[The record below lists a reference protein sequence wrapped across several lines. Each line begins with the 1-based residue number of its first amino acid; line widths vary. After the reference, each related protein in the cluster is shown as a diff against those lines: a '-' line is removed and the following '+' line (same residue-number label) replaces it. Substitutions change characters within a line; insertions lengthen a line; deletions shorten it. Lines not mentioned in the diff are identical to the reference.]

1 MTYFQ
6 MSGNSFPHYNQLCLW
21 VSGSYPNSLGI
32 HVCSL
37 YRTKEESK
45 IANFRQFWD
54 PFDAQRETG
63 SNSNLEEHTASELR
77 WIVRGFREVQRLTL
91 RWNFSGI
98 FCGKTLLTIHS
109 TKLLKN
115 GSPLSECLVSLAYH
129 IIAPISWGSL
139 QFWKTPFA
147 TSVSQPT
154 SKVNWSH
161 IYKLR
166 QKNNTET
173 SLLGTFTLPLGF
185 FSDGRTGGVLLA
197 KRFFVLKTG
206 RRAPYL
212 VQDLT
217 VQAVDLWIGM
227 GCATCPEKNIGSEL
241 I

>member
-166 QKNNTET
+166 QKTT
-173 SLLGTFTLPLGF
+173 PKRHSLARSRCRWASFRMAARVACSLRKGF
-185 FSDGRTGGVLLA
+185 LLWKQGAGRH
-197 KRFFVLKTG
+197 
-206 RRAPYL
+206 
-212 VQDLT
+212 
-217 VQAVDLWIGM
+217 I
-227 GCATCPEKNIGSEL
+227 
-241 I
+241 